1 MIVIGIVIDFYLFLF
16 FLLMYNKNVL
26 MINLGECNAIPI
38 TTKYFNN

>member
-1 MIVIGIVIDFYLFLF
+1 MIVIGIVIDFFF

-38 TTKYFNN
+38 TTKHFNN